1 MRIRNPVQIRIL
13 DDKRV
18 PDAVLSYSVRK
29 IRLKLTR
36 VSVISGKPVSAV
48 VEHVR
53 DGTTLRVLLIPDFIQ
68 ASLTGQLFIYRTD
81 HSVVDPDPDP

>member
-1 MRIRNPVQIRIL
+1 MFCAENIRRYDEVY
-13 DDKRV
+13 KM
-18 PDAVLSYSVRK
+18 SV
-29 IRLKLTR
+29 
-36 VSVISGKPVSAV
+36 VSGKPVSAV

-81 HSVVDPDPDP
+81 HSVVDPDL